1 MFFLLSCNSPTEP
14 SVMEKITFKNE
25 TNFQINITITSDIIK
40 TDTKSFSIAANSQVD
55 IKAEYGIVPIFDAS
69 VEGNSQL
76 QVYYYETDSFV
87 TISSVYVYE
96 IEYKISGTATSVD
109 VTLNNSNGGT
119 EQYDNVSVPHTYSY
133 KNFNDDF
140 VYISAQN
147 QGESGSVTVKIY
159 HRGALFKSSTSSGAY
174 VIATASGSI

>member
-1 MFFLLSCNSPTEP
+1 
-14 SVMEKITFKNE
+14 MEKVTFKND
-25 TNFQINITITSDIIK
+25 TSYQINIIITSDIIK
-40 TDTKSFSIAANSQVD
+40 TDIKSFSIAPNSQMD

-69 VEGNSQL
+69 VEGHSQL
-76 QVYYYETDSFV
+76 QVYYYETDNFV
-87 TISSVYVYE
+87 TISNVYTYE
-96 IEYKISGTATSVD
+96 IEYKISGTASSVD

-159 HRGALFKSSTSSGAY
+159 HRGTLFKSSTSSGAY